1 MQRLKLADNPKVA
14 LVAVVH
20 ARALDVFYIA
30 ARTESVVRIAPTV
43 ACLDRSAEGI
53 EESKART
60 QLEATTKAG
69 RKRLPKDADKLW
81 KPPGRA
87 RRVRSRRSRRTPSPR
102 KPRRS
107 WPAPASFL
115 RFCGRRDSGIRLAPA
130 SEAGVSFAPG
140 SMRINRPEAATA
152 RTVRTVRAV
161 KLLPPATAGAVAGE
175 QYQKGRARFVKRP
188 GSLNRGT
195 SRTASHLVVS
205 CGY

>member
-60 QLEATTKAG
+60 QLEATTKAV

-81 KPPGRA
+81 AGLRAKTRKPYSPSSPCA
-87 RRVRSRRSRRTPSPR
+87 PVTPSMPWWR
-102 KPRRS
+102 KHDPV
-107 WPAPASFL
+107 PLDHADQLAVAL
-115 RFCGRRDSGIRLAPA
+115 KLDMADLLAADCG
-130 SEAGVSFAPG
+130 GVFRPG
-140 SMRINRPEAATA
+140 VEAADA
-152 RTVRTVRAV
+152 
-161 KLLPPATAGAVAGE
+161 
-175 QYQKGRARFVKRP
+175 
-188 GSLNRGT
+188 
-195 SRTASHLVVS
+195 
-205 CGY
+205 